1 MMKIEKIM
9 DWEHRYEMDFIR
21 MPLLIHRAKREVI
34 DLIMNG
40 SYLAMTSLYNK
51 GWPGGRTNRFTPD
64 DFKCRRIQDGPEIM
78 IYITLP
84 ATDARARMA
93 STHMAIT
100 YYDPPA
106 GYADFRVFNVERSNS
121 NTTAIGEMQFTAE
134 GRMQSHT
141 KYGEAAQ
148 SDDENIRRIW
158 GIAFDAA

>member
-1 MMKIEKIM
+1 MMNMTKIM
-9 DWEHRYEMDFIR
+9 DWEYRYEMDFIR

-34 DLIMNG
+34 DLILNG

-84 ATDARARMA
+84 ATDARTRMA

-100 YYDPPA
+100 YYDTPA
-106 GYADFRVFNVERSNS
+106 GYADIRVFNVERSNS
-121 NTTAIGEMQFTAE
+121 NTTAIGEMQFTSE
-134 GRMQSHT
+134 GRRKSHT
-141 KYGEAAQ
+141 NYGEAGDN
-148 SDDENIRRIW
+148 DDENIRRIW